1 MRPAV
6 AHVNAA
12 ACGMCVMSVARHPH
26 IAQTGTVDVYTETG
40 AKRVF
45 AGAIEWPGWCR
56 SARNEDDALQAL
68 IEYAPR
74 YAQAVAG
81 SRPRFAAPR
90 SVRGLH
96 VVEELEGDST
106 TDFGAPSIAPAADGR
121 GVGTADLAR
130 LQAVLGSCWDA
141 FDRAAQDAAGR
152 ELARGP
158 RGGGR
163 ALEAIVTH
171 VTEAEASYVARLG
184 TRRPRAAASD
194 PHAAL
199 EVRAVIGD
207 ALARAVK
214 DGVPDRGPRGGVIWT
229 PRYFVRRT
237 AWHALDHAWE
247 VEDRSGQYPPA
258 KVR

>member
-1 MRPAV
+1 
-6 AHVNAA
+6 
-12 ACGMCVMSVARHPH
+12 
-26 IAQTGTVDVYTETG
+26 VDVYTETG

-56 SARNEDDALQAL
+56 SARSRDDALAAL

-74 YAQAVAG
+74 YAEAVAG
-81 SRPRFAAPR
+81 SRPRFSAPR
-90 SVRGLH
+90 SLRGLQ
-96 VVEELEGDST
+96 VADELKGDST
-106 TDFGAPSIAPAADGR
+106 TDFGAPSGTPAADLR
-121 GVGTADLAR
+121 EVGTADLAR
-130 LQAVLGSCWDA
+130 LQALLGSCWAA
-141 FDRAAQDAAGR
+141 FDRAVRGAEGR

-158 RGGGR
+158 RGGSR
-163 ALEAIVTH
+163 ALQAIVAH

-194 PHAAL
+194 PHAAAL
-199 EVRAVIGD
+199 EVRVVIGD

-214 DGVPDRGPRGGVIWT
+214 DGVPERGPRGGAIWR

-247 VEDRSGQYPPA
+247 IEDRSGQ
-258 KVR
+258 